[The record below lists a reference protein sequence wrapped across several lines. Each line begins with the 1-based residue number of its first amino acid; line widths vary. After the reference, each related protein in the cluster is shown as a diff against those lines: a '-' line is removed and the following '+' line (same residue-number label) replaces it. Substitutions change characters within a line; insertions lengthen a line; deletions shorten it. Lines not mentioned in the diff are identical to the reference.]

1 MTPRTYEVRFSER
14 CLKELEK
21 LNKYTKQ
28 MIMAWVR
35 KNLQGC
41 SDPKAQGK
49 PLVGDRKGQWR
60 YRIGDYRLI
69 CVIEDDK
76 MVILALT
83 AGLRREIY
91 E

>member
-1 MTPRTYEVRFSER
+1 MTYEARFSER

-28 MIMAWVR
+28 MIRAWVR
-35 KNLQGC
+35 KNRQGC

>member
-1 MTPRTYEVRFSER
+1 MTYEVRFSER

-28 MIMAWVR
+28 MIMAWGR

>member
-1 MTPRTYEVRFSER
+1 MTYEVRFSER
-14 CLKELEK
+14 YLKELEK

-41 SDPKAQGK
+41 SDPKAQGE
-49 PLVGDRKGQWR
+49 PLVGNRKGHWR
-60 YRIGDYRLI
+60 YKIGDYRLI

-76 MVILALT
+76 LVILALT
-83 AGLRREIY
+83 VGHRREIH

>member
-1 MTPRTYEVRFSER
+1 MTYEVRFSER

-49 PLVGDRKGQWR
+49 TLVGHRKGHR
-60 YRIGDYRLI
+60 RNRIGDYRLI

-76 MVILALT
+76 LVILALT
-83 AGLRREIY
+83 VGHRREIH

>member
-1 MTPRTYEVRFSER
+1 MTYEVRFSER
-14 CLKELEK
+14 YLKELEK

-49 PLVGDRKGQWR
+49 PLVGNRKGQWR